1 MRTEYHA
8 TAYPGI
14 IRVIASCQDSRNRQK
29 PFFIFSSPSYSLRG
43 LSSSPSSRMAANYLS
58 LLMSSVNVSTS
69 DDSDITNTH
78 STGQVDY
85 LSHEWR
91 EEDVWH
97 SWRRMTRQKNEIANG
112 TRLENASWRT
122 WWKQRNGLQ
131 TVNPETLNWSVSLHL
146 FALFSFLISETP
158 M

>member
-1 MRTEYHA
+1 
-8 TAYPGI
+8 
-14 IRVIASCQDSRNRQK
+14 
-29 PFFIFSSPSYSLRG
+29 
-43 LSSSPSSRMAANYLS
+43 MAANYLS

-112 TRLENASWRT
+112 IRLENASWRT

-131 TVNPETLNWSVSLHL
+131 TVNPETLNWSVLSPLCL
-146 FALFSFLISETP
+146 FPSSISNPFPSHILQVERF
-158 M
+158 